1 MHIAAIGAVV
11 TPAQQLLSVVPE
23 DDHVEVEAVLE
34 NRDIG
39 FVKVGQRVEL
49 KIDAFPFTRYGLL
62 GGQVISIDRDA
73 EATPVNQS
81 I

>member
-49 KIDAFPFTRYGLL
+49 KIDVFAAAASSSRKLSNTKLFAP
-62 GGQVISIDRDA
+62 
-73 EATPVNQS
+73 
-81 I
+81 